1 MRKHGGLQEAGALSS
16 WAWSGFFLSVWHPL
30 LRWRFNVSASKW
42 STWSTTSR
50 GKLEQAFGL
59 RELHPSFTQQ
69 TFVRSVPKMKTVYIN
84 LGLHNDTLIFLG
96 CYLWTT
102 VTTYFKSVCCFSKV
116 HVARTFMWNKFN
128 CSVRL
133 IYAFKSVTLHLTK
146 LQESIIFSYV
156 LVLVHR
162 CSRCCLNLKNENK
175 RKPCIMF
182 FLRIFKECHDTR
194 KQIIMQNRKS
204 L

>member
-30 LRWRFNVSASKW
+30 LRWRFNISASKW

-50 GKLEQAFGL
+50 GRLEQAFGL

-69 TFVRSVPKMKTVYIN
+69 TFVRSVPEMKTMYIN
-84 LGLHNDTLIFLG
+84 LGSHNDALIFLG

-102 VTTYFKSVCCFSKV
+102 VTTVQ
-116 HVARTFMWNKFN
+116 RGTFMWNKFN

-133 IYAFKSVTLHLTK
+133 IYAFKYYVTL
-146 LQESIIFSYV
+146 
-156 LVLVHR
+156 
-162 CSRCCLNLKNENK
+162 NK
-175 RKPCIMF
+175 IARIDYL
-182 FLRIFKECHDTR
+182 FLRASPCP
-194 KQIIMQNRKS
+194 S
-204 L
+204 LFALLFEPKKRNQA